1 MMPLKSKKDEIVAKS
16 LYMAKESMKKINH
29 PLTGFMMGEEGS
41 SYAVQ
46 LNTTDVATP
55 KNSNK
60 NNSTAD
66 PLIAHLQM
74 EVKDHNETVK
84 GAIVNFAK
92 SMGKLH
98 NSEVA
103 TAAKPAAAT
112 KVEEVKKDAVAT
124 PAAVKKV
131 SEPTKDQK
139 ATAPPKAEE
148 KKEVKK

>member
-84 GAIVNFAK
+84 GAIVKFAK

-103 TAAKPAAAT
+103 KPAAT
-112 KVEEVKKDAVAT
+112 KVQEVKKDTVAA
-124 PAAVKKV
+124 PATAPAVKKV
-131 SEPTKDQK
+131 SEPAKDQK
-139 ATAPPKAEE
+139 APAPPKVEE

>member
-1 MMPLKSKKDEIVAKS
+1 MPLKSKKDEIVAKAV
-16 LYMAKESMKKINH
+16 YEAKENMKKINH
-29 PLTGFMMGEEGS
+29 PLAGFMMGEEGS

-55 KNSNK
+55 KNFNK

-84 GAIVNFAK
+84 GAIVKFAK
-92 SMGKLH
+92 SIGKLH

-112 KVEEVKKDAVAT
+112 KVEEVKKDAVAA
-124 PAAVKKV
+124 PAVKKL
-131 SEPTKDQK
+131 SEPAKDQK